1 MSLNNNTVNEFL
13 EILSSDAPSPGGGSA
28 SALLAAIGTGL
39 IHMVASLTTD
49 KEKFIEHQGLVNE
62 VLDKSNKYQIEYQK
76 LIDEDV
82 KAFEEVSK
90 VFSMPK
96 ENDEQK
102 KQRRIAM
109 QKALKNAINPPLKIM
124 ELINDTLELICL
136 SVDKFNQ
143 NALSDLG
150 VASLSLDSALKGAYL
165 NVLINLKSI
174 KNEEFVSSNRKK
186 ADDLLDEN
194 SKKAID
200 LFNKIKGKLV

>member
-28 SALLAAIGTGL
+28 SALLAAIGTSL

-49 KEKFIEHQGLVNE
+49 KEKFIEHQELVNE

-174 KNEEFVSSNRKK
+174 KSEEFVSSNRKK